1 MYGKVH
7 IGEKE
12 IEMVANAASPYI
24 YRQVFHEDFLK
35 KIQEK
40 DIEPDLFVKMGFI
53 MMKQAEKGTK
63 MSDLMKLTMDSF
75 YEWLFGFEAMDVL
88 QASAEISNIYLGQTG
103 ELSTPKNEGV

>member
-40 DIEPDLFVKMGFI
+40 DVDPDLFVKMGYI
-53 MMKQAEKGTK
+53 MSKQAEAGAK
-63 MSDLMKLTMDSF
+63 MSDLMKLTIDGF
-75 YEWLFGFEAMDVL
+75 YSWLFEFEAMDVL
-88 QASAEISNIYLGQTG
+88 TASAEISNIYLGQTG
-103 ELSTPKNEGV
+103 ELSTPKTEGV